1 MSGPRNTQF
10 NPLPRWLLLLFL
22 LQIKEEEKKEQK
34 LSNSL
39 HLVASFFFKI
49 KSFFIEGLV
58 KWTEE
63 ENYNGGNVIGW
74 ISAWSI
80 KTWRQ
85 TRGYEWWSLCVLVN
99 GFARSAIGFSHT
111 NHTWW
116 IENEFKGVCE
126 GGKTREEFTCCSATP
141 KNLVAQPGGS
151 RRPIPV
157 MFSIKKRA
165 SRLAAA
171 VDEHERVGNFYTCL
185 SFSLPSPFLFHSALS
200 RKLSSLKLLP
210 IDKREFKNKLWERKR
225 WPCVVVARTAAAA
238 ASWIKH
244 RLFNQHSFVSSAPLS
259 FLFLQPLHKGRGS
272 SRHKALATFH
282 YNHFHFFF
290 NPFVCFYDCW
300 I

>member
-116 IENEFKGVCE
+116 IENEFKGVWV
-126 GGKTREEFTCCSATP
+126 REE
-141 KNLVAQPGGS
+141 
-151 RRPIPV
+151 R
-157 MFSIKKRA
+157 
-165 SRLAAA
+165 
-171 VDEHERVGNFYTCL
+171 HERNSPAAL
-185 SFSLPSPFLFHSALS
+185 RRQRISSPSQVAP
-200 RKLSSLKLLP
+200 
-210 IDKREFKNKLWERKR
+210 
-225 WPCVVVARTAAAA
+225 VAR
-238 ASWIKH
+238 
-244 RLFNQHSFVSSAPLS
+244 FQ
-259 FLFLQPLHKGRGS
+259 
-272 SRHKALATFH
+272 
-282 YNHFHFFF
+282 
-290 NPFVCFYDCW
+290 
-300 I
+300 